1 MFGENSEANQIMGRQ
16 QDMRRSMP
24 KDKRATTAKNAD
36 GISPL
41 KTQKGGL
48 NFYPS
53 AIGET
58 I

>member
-1 MFGENSEANQIMGRQ
+1 MQRQ

-24 KDKRATTAKNAD
+24 KEKRAMTAKNAD
-36 GISPL
+36 GPSPL
-41 KTQKGGL
+41 KSEKGGL

>member
-1 MFGENSEANQIMGRQ
+1 MFGQNSEANQTMGRQ

-24 KDKRATTAKNAD
+24 KDKRAVTAKNAD
-36 GISPL
+36 ISPL
-41 KTQKGGL
+41 KSQKGGL

-58 I
+58 IQ